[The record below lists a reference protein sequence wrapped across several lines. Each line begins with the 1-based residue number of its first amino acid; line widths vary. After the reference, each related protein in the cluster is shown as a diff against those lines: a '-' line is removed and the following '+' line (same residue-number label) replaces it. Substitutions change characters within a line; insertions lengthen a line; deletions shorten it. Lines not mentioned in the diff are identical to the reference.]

1 MSQALFDVFYVITA
15 LGFLSSV
22 LVLIALSRFGS
33 LKSSTTFLLFWFH
46 GTLIAQEIT
55 TLPYSFEN
63 NHRIC
68 VAMTFLHYY
77 FGLMNILVVAALVDS
92 HRSSIFS
99 TKSRSRQLILKYG
112 SYVFVLFPMITL
124 LPFFSKTYQ
133 QSSEDDDSGWCV
145 LSIEDDLPWM
155 IAVYL
160 GWVWLFLLYGMG
172 CMSYMLYKVLRS
184 DQLAVSKLFSTIS
197 LYVLVAICSWI
208 PRSLELIASSVSK
221 NSSRAHIIGYAP
233 IDFSGILYAILFFRE
248 RYWLMLQ
255 TSQEVQTLSFSWE
268 PEEFRELAD
277 SMAHQQ
283 GPDEPRS
290 RTNTKEIYLGE
301 EKITYS
307 TDNDDDDDFEVDT
320 TKMFRYSKHT
330 RRTEASMRMSQST
343 VTGDTSSTS
352 WSGNLLRWI
361 RSRFSRATES
371 TTVVGGGGS
380 TQDTTTLTSVTNPV
394 LFPWQRASDATA
406 ASTTSTTFATANG
419 PTRSVERELL

>member
-1 MSQALFDVFYVITA
+1 
-15 LGFLSSV
+15 
-22 LVLIALSRFGS
+22 
-33 LKSSTTFLLFWFH
+33 
-46 GTLIAQEIT
+46 
-55 TLPYSFEN
+55 
-63 NHRIC
+63 
-68 VAMTFLHYY
+68 
-77 FGLMNILVVAALVDS
+77 
-92 HRSSIFS
+92 
-99 TKSRSRQLILKYG
+99 
-112 SYVFVLFPMITL
+112 
-124 LPFFSKTYQ
+124 
-133 QSSEDDDSGWCV
+133 
-145 LSIEDDLPWM
+145 
-155 IAVYL
+155 
-160 GWVWLFLLYGMG
+160 
-172 CMSYMLYKVLRS
+172 MSYMLYKVFRS

-208 PRSLELIASSVSK
+208 PRSLELIASSISK

-248 RYWLMLQ
+248 RYWLMMQ

-268 PEEFRELAD
+268 PDEFRELAD

-290 RTNTKEIYLGE
+290 RTNTKEIYLGD

-307 TDNDDDDDFEVDT
+307 TDNDEDDDFEVDT

-371 TTVVGGGGS
+371 TAVVGGGGGGAGTGS
-380 TQDTTTLTSVTNPV
+380 ETRGSMQDTTTRTSVTNPV

-406 ASTTSTTFATANG
+406 ASTTSTTFATGNG
-419 PTRSVERELL
+419 PTRSVERDLL